1 MLSLIGAMV
10 ARSLL
15 FGLRPSDP
23 KTVFMAIAMLAV
35 VAMAASYFPARWGAR
50 LIRLPRY
57 VMNEF
62 RKIAGDP
69 QRKVI
74 MQINADQSVQFAIW
88 LAARKLA
95 KGVGFRS
102 RN

>member
-1 MLSLIGAMV
+1 MRIARQSRAHRDHAQTVLSLIGAMV

-15 FGLRPSDP
+15 FGLRPSVP

-57 VMNEF
+57 VMNEL
-62 RKIAGDP
+62 RKIPGDP
-69 QRKVI
+69 QRKV
-74 MQINADQSVQFAIW
+74 
-88 LAARKLA
+88 ARH
-95 KGVGFRS
+95 
-102 RN
+102 